1 VKARPSPRA
10 ALLASLGVLSSLIA
24 AFTSAENRDY
34 VADKMLLR
42 RSFQDWLPLWAPD
55 LNVAYYTDAHRQG
68 VVDSYG
74 YTFHYLS
81 HLVSRLVAL
90 LLGEDFRALSATSV
104 ITQNA
109 LIAAVGVLGCWVVGL
124 VCRETFQS
132 RRAELAGIVGTFLL
146 PLWLGHSWMNQKDV
160 PFAVGFASATAAAT
174 LAANLPRS
182 GRLPRATVRDL
193 VLATVLA
200 ISLTFGTRPGL
211 AVLVVPLLAYGA
223 WHVHRAGSEVHKPL
237 ITATFGASALV
248 LITNPASIPNPFGW
262 VWNGIAVGRDFVGYA
277 GDVLFDGRL
286 VRSADLGWWF
296 LVKSFVSSLPLVV
309 LVGVVAGVVF
319 LGRTALRKQWLL
331 VLPVCYHA
339 IVVSGVV
346 MGLSGNNYNAG
357 RQFLFIVLGWQM
369 VAILGLWWLGNV
381 ADRRWRRVSRLG
393 IAALAALLVVDHV
406 SIFPYQYVYRNE
418 IARRADDFANR
429 GEFDYWG
436 MAGRELVSEIP
447 DHPELVVY
455 VGSGDRVGRGK
466 YTPQSG
472 WPFVPAGSTW
482 LDDTTEDAWKSEAG
496 VVQVD
501 YVPWL
506 HYWPPRLDQPF
517 RSSLSNCDIVHS
529 AYAVMVPQRV
539 LLGRL
544 YKCR

>member
-1 VKARPSPRA
+1 MNVRLSPRT
-10 ALLASLGVLSSLIA
+10 ALLTVLGLLSSLIA
-24 AFTSAENRDY
+24 ALTSAENRDY

-42 RSFQDWLPLWAPD
+42 RSYQGWLPLGAPD
-55 LNVAYYTDAHRQG
+55 LNSSYYTDGHGQG

-81 HLVSRLVAL
+81 HLVSRIVAVL
-90 LLGEDFRALSATSV
+90 LDEDFRALSATSV
-104 ITQNA
+104 ISQNA
-109 LIAAVGVLGCWVVGL
+109 SVAVVGVLGCWAVGL

-132 RRAELAGIVGTFLL
+132 RRAELAGIAGSFLL

-160 PFAVGFASATAAAT
+160 PFAVGFACATAAAT
-174 LAANLPRS
+174 LAASLPRS
-182 GRLPRATVRDL
+182 GIVSRTTVRDL
-193 VLATVLA
+193 VLTTVLA

-211 AVLVVPLLAYGA
+211 AVLAVPLLAYGV
-223 WHVHRAGSEVHKPL
+223 WQIRNKGEELHKPL
-237 ITATFGASALV
+237 ITAVFGGSALV
-248 LITNPASIPNPFGW
+248 LVTNPASMPNPIGW
-262 VWNGIAVGRDFVGYA
+262 VWNGIVVGRSFVGYA

-296 LVKSFVSSLPLVV
+296 LVKSFISSLPLVALIG
-309 LVGVVAGVVF
+309 LVAGGVFLAIQARQRSWGVVV
-319 LGRTALRKQWLL
+319 
-331 VLPVCYHA
+331 PVCYHA
-339 IVVSGVV
+339 IVVAAVV
-346 MGLSGNNYNAG
+346 IGLSGNNYNAG

-369 VAILGLWWLGNV
+369 VAIIGLWWMGNLI
-381 ADRRWRRVSRLG
+381 DRRWRRASRFVIL
-393 IAALAALLVVDHV
+393 ALAALVIVDHI

-418 IARRADDFANR
+418 IVRRADDFANR

-436 MAGRELVSEIP
+436 MAGRELVSAIP
-447 DHPELVVY
+447 NQPGLAVY
-455 VGSGDRVGRGK
+455 FGSGDRPPRGK

-472 WPFVPAGSTW
+472 WPFVPAGLTV
-482 LDDTTEDAWKSEAG
+482 LDDMTEGAWKSEAG

-517 RSSLSNCDIVHS
+517 RTSLSNCDIVHS
-529 AYAVMVPQRV
+529 AYAVMAPHRV